1 MSGLFRSLPLPPGGF
16 LGAWAADPA
25 RFPDLLPDPFAAGAV
40 RRAAEAVRWEAA
52 ARVGTEGDGATAR
65 PRREVAAAILA
76 TTREWGGDEAA
87 VRAAGRVGEPE
98 ALAVVTGQ
106 QPGLFGGPLYSLVKA
121 VSTVAAAREI
131 EAETGRPTVPLFWIE
146 GDDHDFEEIRTAW
159 VLDAAG
165 EPQSFRYC
173 PEEEAPGLP
182 AFRRVLEGSIEAL
195 VGAVGEALPRTEFTE
210 EALGAVAAAYAPGR
224 TLVEAF
230 GRLLLALTR
239 GTGLA
244 VLDPTGA
251 ALKEAAAPMYR
262 VAAANLVEGRRRI
275 EAANARLAEFGLPAQ
290 AATEGYGIFSTA
302 GPDGRRRKWNPGA
315 AGSGGAS
322 PLPPAEALSPAE
334 TLPPAETLSAAE
346 TLPPAET
353 LSAAE
358 TLPPAETLSAAVLL
372 RPLVQDFLLP
382 TAAYVG
388 GPSELAY
395 HAQIGGLYA
404 LHGLPRPLVLPRH
417 QVAIL
422 TAAHRRVLDRD
433 GIAFDDLSAG
443 DESALNR
450 LAADPEATAA
460 IANARGAL
468 DAGLDRVETALAAL
482 DPTLTAAAR
491 KAKGRM
497 LGALSDLES
506 KALRSAKRRDEDRRR
521 RFHRARAAL
530 FPAGVPQERRL
541 GPAVFTNRYGP
552 DLAAW
557 LLRALSDPT
566 CARSRRHLLL
576 R

>member
-1 MSGLFRSLPLPPGGF
+1 MSGLLRSLPLPPGGF

-25 RFPDLLPDPFAAGAV
+25 RFTDLLPDPFAEGAV
-40 RRAAEAVRWEAA
+40 RRAAEAVRWDAA
-52 ARVGTEGDGATAR
+52 ARVGTEGDGAMAR
-65 PRREVAAAILA
+65 PRREVARAILA

-87 VRAAGRVGEPE
+87 VRAAGRAGEPE

-121 VSTVAAAREI
+121 LSTVAAAGEI

-165 EPQSFRYC
+165 EPRSFRYC
-173 PEEEAPGLP
+173 PGEEAPGRP
-182 AFRRVLEGSIEAL
+182 AFRRVLEESVEAL
-195 VGAVGEALPRTEFTE
+195 VGAVGEVLPRTEFTE

-251 ALKEAAAPMYR
+251 AMKGAAAPMYR
-262 VAAANLVEGRRRI
+262 VAAANLAEGRRRI
-275 EAANARLAEFGLPAQ
+275 ETANARLAEFGLPAQ

-315 AGSGGAS
+315 AGSGAAS
-322 PLPPAEALSPAE
+322 
-334 TLPPAETLSAAE
+334 TLPPT
-346 TLPPAET
+346 
-353 LSAAE
+353 
-358 TLPPAETLSAAVLL
+358 ETLSAAVLL

-422 TAAHRRVLDRD
+422 TAAHRRVLERD

-460 IANARGAL
+460 IADARGAL
-468 DAGLDRVETALAAL
+468 DAGLDRVETALTAL
-482 DPTLTAAAR
+482 DPTLTAVAR

-541 GPAVFTNRYGP
+541 SPLVFTNRYGP
-552 DLAAW
+552 DLSSW
-557 LLRALSDPT
+557 LLRALSDP
-566 CARSRRHLLL
+566 AAGRRFRSLFL

>member
-1 MSGLFRSLPLPPGGF
+1 MSGFLRSLPLPPGGF

-25 RFPDLLPDPFAAGAV
+25 RFTDLLPDPFAAGAV
-40 RRAAEAVRWEAA
+40 RRTAEAVRWEAA
-52 ARVGTEGDGATAR
+52 ANGAGGEGTIAR
-65 PRREVAAAILA
+65 PRPEVSAAIRE

-87 VRAAGRVGEPE
+87 VGAARRLGEPE

-106 QPGLFGGPLYSLVKA
+106 QPGLFGGPLYSLAKA
-121 VSTVAAAREI
+121 LSTVAAAREI

-159 VLDAAG
+159 MLDAAG
-165 EPQSFRYC
+165 EPRSFRYC

-182 AFRRVLEGSIEAL
+182 AFRRTLDGTIGAL
-195 VGAVGEALPRTEFTE
+195 AEAVGEALPRTDFTD
-210 EALGAVAAAYAPGR
+210 EALGVVSAAYAPGR

-239 GTGLA
+239 RTGLA

-251 ALKEAAAPMYR
+251 AMKEAAAPMYR
-262 VAAANLVEGRRRI
+262 VAAANLAEGWRRI
-275 EAANARLAEFGLPAQ
+275 GAANARLAEFGLPTQ
-290 AATEGYGIFSTA
+290 AAAEGYGIFSTA
-302 GPDGRRRKWNPGA
+302 GSDGRRRKWNPGGKGNREA
-315 AGSGGAS
+315 A
-322 PLPPAEALSPAE
+322 PLPP
-334 TLPPAETLSAAE
+334 T
-346 TLPPAET
+346 
-353 LSAAE
+353 
-358 TLPPAETLSAAVLL
+358 ETLSAAVLL

-404 LHGLPRPLVLPRH
+404 LHGLPRPLILPRH
-417 QVAIL
+417 QIAIL

-433 GIAFDDLSAG
+433 GIAFDDLSGG

-460 IANARGAL
+460 IAEARTAL
-468 DAGLDRVETALAAL
+468 DTGLDRVETALTAL
-482 DPTLTAAAR
+482 DPTLTAVAR

-530 FPAGVPQERRL
+530 FPAGAPQERRL
-541 GPAVFTNRYGP
+541 GPLVFTNRYGP
-552 DLAAW
+552 DFAAW
-557 LLRALSDPT
+557 LLEALSDPT
-566 CARSRRHLLL
+566 AGRCSRSLLL

>member
-1 MSGLFRSLPLPPGGF
+1 MSGFLRSLPLPPGGF

-25 RFPDLLPDPFAAGAV
+25 RFTDLLPDPFAAGAV
-40 RRAAEAVRWEAA
+40 RRAAEAVQWEAA
-52 ARVGTEGDGATAR
+52 ANGMAGDGTVAR
-65 PRREVAAAILA
+65 PRREVSAAILE

-87 VRAAGRVGEPE
+87 VGAARRLGEPE

-121 VSTVAAAREI
+121 LSTVAAAREI

-165 EPQSFRYC
+165 EPRSFRYC
-173 PEEEAPGLP
+173 PEAETPGWP
-182 AFRRVLEGSIEAL
+182 SFRRVLDGSVEAL
-195 VGAVGEALPRTEFTE
+195 VGAVGEALPRTEFT
-210 EALGAVAAAYAPGR
+210 AATLGVVSAAYAPGR

-251 ALKEAAAPMYR
+251 VLKEAAAPMYR
-262 VAAANLVEGRRRI
+262 TAAANLAEGRRRI
-275 EAANARLAEFGLPAQ
+275 GAANARLAEFGLPAQ
-290 AATEGYGIFSTA
+290 AAAEGYGIFSTA
-302 GPDGRRRKWNPGA
+302 GPEGRRRKWNPGA
-315 AGSGGAS
+315 AGSGEAS
-322 PLPPAEALSPAE
+322 PLPP
-334 TLPPAETLSAAE
+334 T
-346 TLPPAET
+346 
-353 LSAAE
+353 
-358 TLPPAETLSAAVLL
+358 ETLSAAVLL

-417 QVAIL
+417 QVAVL

-433 GIAFDDLSAG
+433 GIAFDDLSTG

-460 IANARGAL
+460 IADARGAL

-482 DPTLTAAAR
+482 DPTLTAVTR

-541 GPAVFTNRYGP
+541 SPLVFTNRYGP
-552 DLAAW
+552 DFAGW
-557 LLRALSDPT
+557 LLDELLDPT
-566 CARSRRHLLL
+566 ADRCSRSLLI